1 MSNYEGYNYLL
12 SISYDEAVEFLLHKY
27 GTAQDDYF
35 REKSYERFFK
45 NEIKKITKGKF
56 SRSIDGLECHH
67 IDEDK
72 FLYMTNENSI
82 KAQKIPFEYHQKEK
96 LVFCDVIEHAILH
109 VLIAKETSLTF
120 GSTGYITFL
129 RPKIQDWYLD
139 KIIPQKSKHHIT
151 CYHKAYIKPE
161 EASVLLGR
169 MDKILFIEEE
179 KKQQKKLEE
188 EEKKLEKIK
197 NLIEEGNFKS
207 LNNNS
212 PKSEIVRA
220 MYNLKKAGASGYDYI
235 FNEFVYSEEREKRVF
250 QPVAFEFFE
259 RNIKEYNQEGILK
272 NILLYISY
280 IEGEIN
286 YQEYSSRSDVYSKTK
301 KEVETEERIQE
312 EKENLRK
319 LEKLKAEEF
328 YSTYPK
334 FKKIGINYNVKR
346 QELNALLFK
355 FNAQYNSF
363 IKFQTAM
370 KEYSI
375 DELLKKL
382 HMIVK

>member
-1 MSNYEGYNYLL
+1 M
-12 SISYDEAVEFLLHKY
+12 
-27 GTAQDDYF
+27 
-35 REKSYERFFK
+35 
-45 NEIKKITKGKF
+45 
-56 SRSIDGLECHH
+56 ECHH

-72 FLYMTNENSI
+72 FLYMTNEDSI
-82 KAQKIPFEYHQKEK
+82 KAQRIPFEYHQKEK
-96 LVFCDVIEHAILH
+96 LVFCDVIQHAILH

-120 GSTGYITFL
+120 GSTGYMVFL

-179 KKQQKKLEE
+179 KNQQQ
-188 EEKKLEKIK
+188 KLEKIK

-220 MYNLKKAGASGYDYI
+220 MYNLKKMGASGYDYI
-235 FNEFVYSEEREKRVF
+235 FNEFVYSEELEKRVF
-250 QPVAFEFFE
+250 QPVAFELFE
-259 RNIKEYNQEGILK
+259 RNIKEYNQDGILK

-280 IEGEIN
+280 IEGKID
-286 YQEYSSRSDVYSKTK
+286 YQEYSSKSDIYSKK
-301 KEVETEERIQE
+301 KEIENEEKIQE
-312 EKENLRK
+312 EKENFRK
-319 LEKLKAEEF
+319 LEELKTEEF

-334 FKKIGINYNVKR
+334 FKKIDINYDVKR

-355 FNAQYNSF
+355 FNDQYNSF

-382 HMIVK
+382 HSIVK